1 MAQLTDKINEM
12 NPYFQR
18 IEKYN
23 DALICVV
30 IFPKNWAVFNSDSG
44 KIKVAASDRKAYE
57 YFYYG
62 DGNEVSLED
71 IFDFIKETIEV
82 NQSLEEKAK
91 LLVEKAK
98 ELQDLFEVTPLE
110 KLKTLKFAM
119 EDVKK
124 PKAKRKYTRRKK
136 AKENVKKE
144 LISEPKET
152 IINEEPIAEEE
163 TKVEDNVKEETSSS
177 TNQIKISSTTLSKFE
192 KAKKRKEAN

>member
-1 MAQLTDKINEM
+1 MTQLADKINEM

-71 IFDFIKETIEV
+71 IFDFIKNTIEV
-82 NQSLEEKAK
+82 NQSLEIKAK
-91 LLVEKAK
+91 LLVQKSK

-110 KLKTLKFAM
+110 KLKTLEFTMK
-119 EDVKK
+119 EPKK
-124 PKAKRKYTRRKK
+124 ARAKRKYTKK
-136 AKENVKKE
+136 QNKT
-144 LISEPKET
+144 L
-152 IINEEPIAEEE
+152 
-163 TKVEDNVKEETSSS
+163 KVESGATVSNSGETQNLATQEALGATSATSEVHIS
-177 TNQIKISSTTLSKFE
+177 TNTLNKL
-192 KAKKRKEAN
+192 KMAKKLKEKKI

>member
-1 MAQLTDKINEM
+1 MLQDKINEIS
-12 NPYFQR
+12 PYFKS

-71 IFDFIKETIEV
+71 IFDFIKNTIEV
-82 NQSLEEKAK
+82 NQSLEIKAK
-91 LLVEKAK
+91 LLVQKAK

-110 KLKTLKFAM
+110 KLKTLEFTMK
-119 EDVKK
+119 EPKK
-124 PKAKRKYTRRKK
+124 ARAKRKYTKK
-136 AKENVKKE
+136 QNKA
-144 LISEPKET
+144 L
-152 IINEEPIAEEE
+152 
-163 TKVEDNVKEETSSS
+163 KVESGATVSNSGETQNLPIQEASAA
-177 TNQIKISSTTLSKFE
+177 TSSTTEVHVSTNTLSKL
-192 KAKKRKEAN
+192 KMAKKLKEKKI

>member
-1 MAQLTDKINEM
+1 MLQDKINEM

-71 IFDFIKETIEV
+71 IFDFIKNTIEV
-82 NQSLEEKAK
+82 NQSLEIKAK
-91 LLVEKAK
+91 LLVQKAK

-110 KLKTLKFAM
+110 KLKTLEFTMK
-119 EDVKK
+119 EPKK
-124 PKAKRKYTRRKK
+124 ARVKRKYTKK
-136 AKENVKKE
+136 QNKA
-144 LISEPKET
+144 L
-152 IINEEPIAEEE
+152 
-163 TKVEDNVKEETSSS
+163 KVESGVTVSNSGETQNLATQEASGATSATTEVHIS
-177 TNQIKISSTTLSKFE
+177 TNTLSKL
-192 KAKKRKEAN
+192 KMAKKLKEKKI

>member
-1 MAQLTDKINEM
+1 MTQLADKINEM

-71 IFDFIKETIEV
+71 IFDFIKNTIEV
-82 NQSLEEKAK
+82 NQSLEIKAK
-91 LLVEKAK
+91 LLVQKSK

-110 KLKTLKFAM
+110 KLKTLEFTMK
-119 EDVKK
+119 EPKK
-124 PKAKRKYTRRKK
+124 ARAKRKYTKK
-136 AKENVKKE
+136 QNKA
-144 LISEPKET
+144 L
-152 IINEEPIAEEE
+152 
-163 TKVEDNVKEETSSS
+163 KVESGATVSNSGETQNLATQEVLGATSATSEVHIS
-177 TNQIKISSTTLSKFE
+177 TNTLNKL
-192 KAKKRKEAN
+192 KMAKKLKEKKI